1 MQTRTKT
8 AAIALTGAVALAS
21 GAYALG
27 TQTGGGSAVAA
38 GDPGDELVIAAGPA
52 DRDRPLFRTHF
63 RGGPLGSERLA
74 DRLGVDES
82 ELREALEDI
91 RPQLPDPGEVHR
103 DFAERL
109 AKELGISEER
119 VDAALERMREN
130 AERGFEQRHDELAE
144 RLADRL
150 NLDVDKV
157 KAALGDFPFLGH
169 VHAGPP
175 PLRP

>member
-1 MQTRTKT
+1 MHTRTKT
-8 AAIALTGAVALAS
+8 AAVALTGAVALAS

-27 TQTGGGSAVAA
+27 TQVGGGAASAADRSGGGLA
-38 GDPGDELVIAAGPA
+38 IAADPS
-52 DRDRPLFRTHF
+52 DPDRPLFRTHF

-82 ELREALEDI
+82 DLREALEDI

-103 DFAERL
+103 DFAQRL
-109 AKELGISEER
+109 AKELGIAEDR
-119 VDAALERMREN
+119 VDAALERMRES
-130 AERGFEQRHDELAE
+130 AEREFEQRRDELAE

-157 KAALGDFPFLGH
+157 KDELGDFPFLGH
-169 VHAGPP
+169 VRPGPP